1 MILQNKRLCFLL
13 CFDSPYGGNLIPALV
28 TIARRLTQS
37 YRMHV
42 SWVFPQQERREWLE
56 TLKTEFEVRFT
67 ISYGRKG
74 VRELIAIFQELRPDI
89 VHTHFEKYDIPVAQ
103 ALQRLNSPAHMVW
116 HIHDSVLLDTSGTRF
131 PILRKAKRY
140 IQYIR
145 QYGHYAR
152 RAYLVPVSKEAGL
165 LASSFREGKIPF
177 HPSTDA
183 QVIESTALPHRCHP
197 LLNGMVLGRLPGY
210 ESNEAYV
217 DNEGKY
223 VFLSFGGRERQKR
236 LEFIVRAALILRE
249 RGQQNFCLLFTN
261 GIGTETML
269 HRLLGNTLPEWVE
282 LVKEGEDVASLFR
295 RSTCYI
301 SSADH
306 ETMSMAIA
314 EATLYGLPVIQSD
327 IPGTYWNAHNP
338 SVSLFRKRNAADLA
352 EKMERLINTDIKELR
367 NCTETT
373 RANNLHL
380 LSLDKWCDELE
391 AIYKEV

>member
-1 MILQNKRLCFLL
+1 MNIQNKRLCFLL
-13 CFDSPYGGNLIPALV
+13 YFNCPYGGNLIAALV
-28 TIARRLTQS
+28 TAAHRLEKK
-37 YRMHV
+37 YGMNV
-42 SWVFPQQERREWLE
+42 SWVFPRQERREWLE
-56 TLKTEFEVRFT
+56 ALKTEFEVRFT
-67 ISYGRKG
+67 TSYGKTG
-74 VRELIAIFQELRPDI
+74 VRELTTIFEELRPDI
-89 VHTHFEKYDIPVAQ
+89 VHTHFERYDIPVAQ
-103 ALQRLNSPAHMVW
+103 ALRKSQHPARMVW
-116 HIHDSVLLDTSGTRF
+116 HIHDSVLLDTKGTRF
-131 PILRKAKRY
+131 PLLRKVKRY
-140 IQYIR
+140 AQYLR
-145 QYGHYAR
+145 QYGYYAR
-152 RAYLVPVSKEAGL
+152 EAYLVPVSKEAGL
-165 LASSFREGKIPF
+165 LAAAFREGKVPLKS
-177 HPSTDA
+177 PEVR
-183 QVIESTALPHRCHP
+183 VIESAHLPSRCHP
-197 LLNGMVLGRLPGY
+197 LLNGMVLDRLPGY
-210 ESNEAYV
+210 ESNQSSLDEK
-217 DNEGKY
+217 GRY
-223 VFLSFGGRERQKR
+223 VFLSFGGREREKR